1 MSDRKGSS
9 AAEKFRLPLIDTRV
23 RIRRRVAF
31 RHRRCGSR
39 VVAGLAGTRASS
51 EAMPQRL
58 RPLGNKGQS
67 RINFPKSN
75 FVIPAQVRH
84 SRAGGNPEFLGQLVS
99 RLRGNDEVGNRNP
112 NLGRFYKDTLR
123 VSCSEASVLSV
134 AKHFVARDSARS
146 RRARRS
152 LFRSLRNGVLI
163 REAVNGR
170 DDLIFQ
176 SGLPL

>member
-1 MSDRKGSS
+1 VALPERIVSKFAYNVVPACGVISCSGGSATPRHPRGEYGSRRLNIRAARKNHGVSDRKGSS

-84 SRAGGNPEFLGQLVS
+84 SRAGSSFPRRREPRIARTTGFP
-99 RLRGNDEVGNRNP
+99 P
-112 NLGRFYKDTLR
+112 GR
-123 VSCSEASVLSV
+123 E
-134 AKHFVARDSARS
+134 
-146 RRARRS
+146 
-152 LFRSLRNGVLI
+152 
-163 REAVNGR
+163 
-170 DDLIFQ
+170 
-176 SGLPL
+176 